1 MCRVILLPALDPV
14 LSLENTLERRLNH
27 HHHAFIIYSLPIIF
41 CQVVLAGLRQ
51 SQGFHPPFGASHVPL
66 LTVLCHTTQVVGIV
80 LAIVS
85 GLLIGSSFVL
95 KKKGLL
101 RSQAGHTAG
110 EGVAYLKSVR
120 HFPSSLF
127 GI

>member
-1 MCRVILLPALDPV
+1 LKTLSSAGLIL
-14 LSLENTLERRLNH
+14 
-27 HHHAFIIYSLPIIF
+27 HHHALIIYPLRFFF
-41 CQVVLAGLRQ
+41 CQVVHTDLRQ
-51 SQGFHPPFGASHVPL
+51 SQGFHPPFCASHVPP
-66 LTVLCHTTQVVGIV
+66 LTMLCHTTQVVGIV

-85 GLLIGSSFVL
+85 GILIGSSFVL

-120 HFPSSLF
+120 HFPFSLF
-127 GI
+127 GV